1 MNHNQHRSSA
11 YIPTLDGWRAIA
23 VISVIVDHARQ
34 TFIEAGLGSP
44 GVFTAT
50 SWGGYGV
57 DLFFAISGFLICS
70 RLLREWTLNGQI
82 SLKNFYIRRAF
93 RILPLYWTYL
103 LALLLMALASG
114 LAVSG
119 RELGACLLF
128 FRNYLPC
135 SEGLGTYTSHFWS
148 LAVEEH
154 FYLLWPFL
162 LVLFRPRLAFWITPV
177 LALLIHGWRSIDQRA
192 HLFDAVFHNSH
203 VLMYWRTDVRLD
215 ALLWGC
221 FAALFC
227 HRRPLPAMPTWLPW
241 LLLSAVAGAIVFSAP
256 ALPLLLA
263 VLFPILILSTAY
275 GRTGSLSRL
284 LELSAVRWIGRLSYS
299 LYIWQ
304 TLFLQS
310 PRVPDPQW
318 FAVLKHFPIN
328 IWLIVLCSVITHYLV
343 ERPMIHLGQKLT
355 RSASIRRER
364 PTPLVP
370 EPAVAP

>member
-1 MNHNQHRSSA
+1 MNHTQHRSSA
-11 YIPTLDGWRAIA
+11 YVPTLDGWRAFA
-23 VISVIVDHARQ
+23 VLAVIVDHARQ
-34 TFIEAGLGSP
+34 TFIEAGLSP
-44 GVFTAT
+44 GVLAVT

-70 RLLREWTLNGQI
+70 RLLSEWTLNGQI

-103 LALLLMALASG
+103 LVLLLLVLASG

-128 FRNYLPC
+128 SRNYLPC
-135 SEGLGTYTSHFWS
+135 SDGLGTYTSHFWS

-162 LVLFRPRLAFWITPV
+162 LVLFRPRLALWVTP
-177 LALLIHGWRSIDQRA
+177 LFALIIHGWRVIDQRA
-192 HLFDAVFHNSH
+192 HLFDAIFHNPH
-203 VLMYWRTDVRLD
+203 ILLYWRTDVRLD

-221 FAALFC
+221 FAALVC
-227 HRRPLPAMPTWLPW
+227 HRHPLSELPAWISW
-241 LLLSAVAGAIVFSAP
+241 LLLSAVAGAVAFSAP

-263 VLFPILILSTAY
+263 ILFPILILSTAY
-275 GRTGSLSRL
+275 GRAGVLYRF

-304 TLFLQS
+304 SLFLQS
-310 PRVPDPQW
+310 QRVPDPHW
-318 FAVLKHFPIN
+318 FAILKHFPVN
-328 IWLIVLCSVITHYLV
+328 ILMIVLCAVITHYLV
-343 ERPMIHLGQKLT
+343 EQPMIYLGRKLT
-355 RSASIRRER
+355 RSASGRRER
-364 PTPLVP
+364 PAPLTPQ
-370 EPAVAP
+370 PAVAP